1 MFKITA
7 TKVYNLSTINQYFSQ
22 KTLKLQQEEVFG
34 DTRCLDY
41 VISIIIGSF
50 LLVFFKAIGV
60 LTNKTFR
67 KGSITLKTK
76 WNIATLFRNIIG
88 FK

>member
-22 KTLKLQQEEVFG
+22 KTFKFNQEVVFV

-41 VISIIIGSF
+41 VMGIVIRSF

-76 WNIATLFRNIIG
+76 CHICLL
-88 FK
+88 